1 MKNSENPG
9 FKYLFLLSKI
19 SSITVL
25 CILSGF
31 FIGFYIEKKFP
42 MNGAAIIIGVISG
55 VGLGFYRT
63 LKEIMKLDTKLDDDI

>member
-1 MKNSENPG
+1 MKHSENPG

-31 FIGFYIEKKFP
+31 FVGFFLEKWIPLK
-42 MNGAAIIIGVISG
+42 GAWIVIGVIAG
-55 VGLGFYRT
+55 VAVGFYRT
-63 LKEIMKLDTKLDDDI
+63 LKEIMKLDTTL